1 MRINDYINK
10 LLSEDYQGEH
20 SAPTKKDNAPIY
32 DLTINGIYPE
42 DIYSN
47 NAVRY
52 YGDGSEYDTQSI
64 NIIHSL
70 RGRKRAT
77 VKIYRAVPD
86 LNREIDKQIKNLSD
100 ILNYRQK
107 YRFFPSKNYIIDQLE
122 EKYKKVFDESGYD
135 LWQSKIVEDIGN
147 QITELYAQKQPLK
160 IHNGDWVTIVSQYA
174 KEHGQANLKNN
185 YKILTKTVPTNT
197 LYTDGNSIH
206 EWGYNV

>member
-20 SAPTKKDNAPIY
+20 SAPVKEDNAPIY

-47 NAVRY
+47 NAVRL
-52 YGDGSEYDTQSI
+52 YGDGVDYDAQSI

-77 VKIYRAVPD
+77 VKIYRAIPD
-86 LNREIDKQIKNLSD
+86 LNRDIDKQIKNLSD

-107 YRFFPSKNYIIDQLE
+107 YGFFPIKNQTIYQLE
-122 EKYKKVFDESGYD
+122 DKYQTVLDELGYD
-135 LWQSKIVEDIGN
+135 ARQSKIVEDIGN

-160 IHNGDWVTIVSQYA
+160 IHSGDWVTIVPQYA